1 MGSGKPEAV
10 QLSTSSSPSFAV
22 IFESWRI
29 SGGTVNN
36 AKDATNPQLASFS
49 IHKLKTELH
58 AQFLNSRRE
67 GTPLYGLYRYVRT
80 QKGVAF
86 SRFDNQ
92 KVSILGILTSNRV

>member
-36 AKDATNPQLASFS
+36 AKDATNPQLASVP
-49 IHKLKTELH
+49 IHKLTDWITCSV
-58 AQFLNSRRE
+58 FLIPGRKLL
-67 GTPLYGLYRYVRT
+67 LYMSYIGICGP
-80 QKGVAF
+80 KGRGF
-86 SRFDNQ
+86 
-92 KVSILGILTSNRV
+92 

>member
-36 AKDATNPQLASFS
+36 AKDATNPQLASFP
-49 IHKLKTELH
+49 IHKLKDWITCSV
-58 AQFLNSRRE
+58 F
-67 GTPLYGLYRYVRT
+67 
-80 QKGVAF
+80 
-86 SRFDNQ
+86 
-92 KVSILGILTSNRV
+92 SILGGRVLPYIGYKGMCGPKERGF